1 MQQLAAVI
9 GSPVRHSLSPAI
21 HNAAFAHHGDA
32 WVYLAFE
39 VQPQHAAAAV
49 DAMRVLGISGLSVTM
64 PHKEMVLG
72 ALDDLSDDARL
83 VGAANTVVRD
93 SSGRLI
99 GHNTDGAGCVDALQR
114 AGADLGSVAVVG
126 AGATA
131 RAVVVALVGAGASVG
146 VVNRTSERRSIAVRI
161 GNSVRSNSTNAI
173 EPEDLAAFPTI
184 INTTPVGMHGLGA
197 DDHTNATQFDNTK
210 PFNNTNATP
219 FDVSLL
225 HSGQFVL
232 DAVYHPLETT
242 LLRAVRERGG
252 TAVDGLEMLCA
263 QAARQQ
269 ELWLGRRPDVALMR
283 AAALAELAASQR

>member
-1 MQQLAAVI
+1 MLMQQLAAVI

-197 DDHTNATQFDNTK
+197 EDNTK
-210 PFNNTNATP
+210 ATP
-219 FDVSLL
+219 FDVSRL
-225 HSGQFVL
+225 HTGQFVL